1 MYLDSLL
8 LLTLNLNDWLLHS
21 SAPADM
27 YVLGFQVIVP
37 LNAGNILGAEDN
49 GPAHKWLYLIRK
61 TLNNRPGT
69 SGTNG
74 IVLE

>member
-1 MYLDSLL
+1 M
-8 LLTLNLNDWLLHS
+8 
-21 SAPADM
+21 
-27 YVLGFQVIVP
+27 IVP

-69 SGTNG
+69 SGYHTPCLALFLWKHVKNMKVSCVG
-74 IVLE
+74 IGLMG